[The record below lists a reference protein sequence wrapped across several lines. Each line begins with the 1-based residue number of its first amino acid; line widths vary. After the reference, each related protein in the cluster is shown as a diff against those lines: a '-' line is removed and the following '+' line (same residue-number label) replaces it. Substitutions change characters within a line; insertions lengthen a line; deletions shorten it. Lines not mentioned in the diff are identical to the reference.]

1 MLQPKQ
7 GSGTNYTIKWSIW
20 NEQIHTKGTPL
31 TAICAGLSEKLYI
44 LTANRSTLLNKRSEL
59 ITKSRPENKFYAANQ
74 KQDLSNY
81 TLFKFYLSNF

>member
-7 GSGTNYTIKWSIW
+7 GSGTNYTIKWSILKRA
-20 NEQIHTKGTPL
+20 NSYKGHPSHCNL
-31 TAICAGLSEKLYI
+31 CLSEKLYI
-44 LTANRSTLLNKRSEL
+44 LTADRSTLRNKRSEL

-81 TLFKFYLSNF
+81 PV